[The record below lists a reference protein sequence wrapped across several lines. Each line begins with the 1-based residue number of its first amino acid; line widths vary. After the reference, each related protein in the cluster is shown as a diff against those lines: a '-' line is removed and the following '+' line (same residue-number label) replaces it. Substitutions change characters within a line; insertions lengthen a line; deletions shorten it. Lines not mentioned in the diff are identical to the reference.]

1 MYRSILIDKIIW
13 LLIYNLYECT
23 QKHTQMKVKIESP
36 YLTTA
41 ETLDYLRI
49 CRKTLYNWIE
59 KGIIT
64 VYKIGNTNRFKRS
77 ELDAA
82 LRPVK
87 PIV

>member
-1 MYRSILIDKIIW
+1 LLFETVNMYKH
-13 LLIYNLYECT
+13 T

-36 YLTTA
+36 YLNTT
-41 ETLDYLRI
+41 ETMNYLKI
-49 CRKTLYNWIE
+49 CRKTLHNWIG

-64 VYKIGNTNRFKRS
+64 AYKIGNTNRFKRS

-82 LRPVK
+82 LRPIK